1 MAVAVVSGMAGL
13 RLGRGGGG
21 GRSFGEGCV
30 GADLRSGSMP
40 AEVVLAA
47 VVSLDLPVNFAFVLL
62 VSDGWFGGT
71 AATLFSIVEE

>member
-1 MAVAVVSGMAGL
+1 
-13 RLGRGGGG
+13 
-21 GRSFGEGCV
+21 
-30 GADLRSGSMP
+30 MP

-47 VVSLDLPVNFAFVLL
+47 VVSLDPPVNFAFVLL